1 MSDGD
6 MKAAAQS
13 LSTHLTLKEKTTM
26 VRKITLM
33 AMVSLIALSLAGTA
47 LAEPTGNDRKGK
59 YTYRKVYKACMER
72 GEVSSEKPSLSP
84 DAKTMAQWSRVFD
97 SKDFDQFGCK
107 PEWSKLSDEEVMD
120 IYTYLYNHAADS
132 PSPAKCK

>member
-1 MSDGD
+1 M
-6 MKAAAQS
+6 A
-13 LSTHLTLKEKTTM
+13 
-26 VRKITLM
+26 RKIF
-33 AMVSLIALSLAGTA
+33 LIATVALISLCLAGIG

-84 DAKTMAQWSRVFD
+84 DTKTMDQWTRVFE
-97 SKDFDQFGCK
+97 SKDFDQFGCT

-120 IYTYLYNHAADS
+120 IYTYLYKHAADS